1 MNLPHWI
8 QVYFPFGE
16 HNWWLSALVASLPI
30 IVLFSLMAG
39 FRVKPHWSA
48 LCAAI
53 TAVVVANLAFTMPW
67 SLAGASFLFGVGT
80 GLMNIIW
87 IVVAAVYLYDISVST
102 GDFEIMKS
110 SVGGITADR
119 RLQLLLV
126 AFCFGAFIEGCAG
139 FGSPVAI
146 AGAFMIGLGFKPFHA
161 AALNL
166 IANTAPVAW
175 GAIGTPVHMLTTV
188 TGLPEADMN
197 AMIGRI
203 LPITA
208 VIVPF
213 WLVRAMVPWK
223 ETFEV
228 LPAILVVGVSFA
240 SMQFF
245 WSNRMDANLVDITAG
260 LFSLLCAVVF
270 LLFWKPKRVWRF
282 EGDEVVVAKGAT
294 LGVPSVSGASPAADA
309 RPSGQGT
316 LEAVVLALATVGPLV
331 AMAIKFLPTI
341 SMPTTFSFW
350 VFVVSAL
357 VLAVSVWKVVRWGHR
372 RYITIL
378 EIVAVPAVW
387 IALVMIF
394 RGGNVN
400 VLYVAIAVAVFA
412 LLMVGFSAGEVTRAW
427 MPFAVLSVFVLC
439 WGLAPIKT
447 WMNVHTTPGWNDVTM
462 KDGKPV
468 LDKAGKPVTNK
479 GFITPLH
486 NLISRDKP
494 VVTPDPKTGKLPAE
508 GAVFP
513 FIWLSATG
521 TGCFLAAIVGG
532 LIRGVNPIKLIQIF
546 GHTLFRMRW
555 AVLAISCMLGLG
567 FVTRYSGTDAVLGLA
582 FTHTGWFYPFFGT
595 FLGWLGVALTGSD
608 TSSNALFGSLQKIT
622 AQQLGL
628 DPVLMTAA
636 NSAGGVMGKMVD
648 AQSITVATAATN
660 QIGNEGI
667 IFRFVVWHSIALGT
681 IVGLI
686 VMFYA
691 YVVPNLV
698 PHGVKLLSQ

>member
-1 MNLPHWI
+1 MPTWTQI
-8 QVYFPFGE
+8 YDPFG
-16 HNWWLSALVASLPI
+16 HWWLSALVAALPI
-30 IVLFSLMAG
+30 IVLFTLMAG
-39 FRVKPHWSA
+39 LRVKPHWSA
-48 LCAAI
+48 LAGAV
-53 TAVVVANLAFTMPW
+53 TAVLVAHYAFTMPF
-67 SLAGASFLFGVGT
+67 SLAGGSFLFGVAT
-80 GLMNIIW
+80 GLMNIVW

-110 SVGGITADR
+110 SVAGITADR

-175 GAIGTPVHMLTTV
+175 GAIGTPVHMLATV
-188 TGLPEADMN
+188 TQMPEADMN

-203 LPITA
+203 LPYTA
-208 VIVPF
+208 IIVPF

-228 LPAILVVGVSFA
+228 FPAILVVGISFA

-245 WSNRMDANLVDITAG
+245 WSNYMDSNLVDITAG
-260 LFSLLCAVVF
+260 LFSLLCTVVF
-270 LLFWKPKRVWRF
+270 LLFWKPKRIWRF
-282 EGDEVVVAKGAT
+282 EEDGGPIAVVPAGK
-294 LGVPSVSGASPAADA
+294 GVPSVSGGS
-309 RPSGQGT
+309 T
-316 LEAVVLALATVGPLV
+316 GP
-331 AMAIKFLPTI
+331 
-341 SMPTTFSFW
+341 
-350 VFVVSAL
+350 
-357 VLAVSVWKVVRWGHR
+357 
-372 RYITIL
+372 
-378 EIVAVPAVW
+378 EIHS
-387 IALVMIF
+387 
-394 RGGNVN
+394 
-400 VLYVAIAVAVFA
+400 Y
-412 LLMVGFSAGEVTRAW
+412 SAGRTFQAW
-427 MPFAVLSVFVLC
+427 LPFLILSVFVFL
-439 WGLAPIKT
+439 WGFKPVKT
-447 WMNVHTTPGWNDVTM
+447 WMNVHTTPAFLTA
-462 KDGKPV
+462 DGKPRGGW
-468 LDKAGKPVTNK
+468 DTPIHNKA
-479 GFITPLH
+479 L
-486 NLISRDKP
+486 RDKP
-494 VVTPDPKTGKLPAE
+494 VVAKPTPE
-508 GAVFP
+508 GARFP

-521 TGCFLAAIVGG
+521 TGCFLAALVGG
-532 LIRGVNPIKLIQIF
+532 TIRGVSPVKLMKIF

-582 FTHTGWFYPFFGT
+582 FTHTGWFFPFFGT

-648 AQSITVATAATN
+648 AQSICVATAATN
-660 QIGNEGI
+660 QVGNEGM
-667 IFRFVVWHSIALGT
+667 IFRFVVWHSIALGA
-681 IVGLI
+681 IVGVI

-691 YVVPNLV
+691 YVAPHLV